1 MADSLWTN
9 RTTDGTSSAVSVT
22 GPATVAISGVMD
34 GCQQVIECRY
44 DSDPFIPAGAGAT
57 VQEITGYTVNWV
69 GTFDLRL
76 SQINSGA
83 NTNVTAVVQGS

>member
-1 MADSLWTN
+1 MADALWTN
-9 RTTDGTSSAVSVT
+9 RTTDGTSTEVEVT
-22 GPATVAISGVMD
+22 GPATVAISGTMG

-44 DSDPFIPAGAGAT
+44 GSGDFIPAGDGAT

-76 SQINSGA
+76 QQINSGV